1 LDTSNKTLAAKG
13 ATKAIF
19 LVCGIGISSWAPMV
33 PYAKERL
40 ELNDANLGLLLLL
53 LGGGAIAMMPVTGVL
68 SHKFG
73 SRIVMLWSAIFIALM
88 LPLLLFIDSTIW
100 MGVALFAF
108 GAATG
113 TIDVAMNSHAVQVQ
127 NKYGMPIMSSFH
139 GLFSVGGLLGSLGLG
154 FLIKLGL
161 QPLVA
166 VISISAML
174 LFIAIWKYRDLFTFA
189 MEKQVMEEFNSKTKD
204 GPSKRFTWITGS
216 LLFLGL
222 MCFAVFLS
230 EGAMLD
236 WSALFLRENRGVDP
250 ELAGIGYAAFSIA
263 MAVMRLIGDKII
275 LKLDGRIVVI
285 GGALVASAGLFLVV
299 FSTWLPLV
307 LSGFVLL
314 GIGAANIVP
323 IFFSEAGR
331 IKNIPASVSIPVVT
345 VMGYTGQL
353 AGPALLGFIAYHYS
367 LDIAMGFTATLLLLV
382 GIAYS
387 IKSAGKAASTSE

>member
-1 LDTSNKTLAAKG
+1 
-13 ATKAIF
+13 
-19 LVCGIGISSWAPMV
+19 MV

-40 ELNDANLGLLLLL
+40 ALNDANLGLLLLL
-53 LGGGAIAMMPVTGVL
+53 LGGGAIAMMPITGLL
-68 SHKFG
+68 SHRFG
-73 SRIVMLWSAIFIALM
+73 SRIVMLWSAVFIATI
-88 LPLLLFIDSTIW
+88 LPLLLFINSTLW
-100 MGVALFAF
+100 MGIALFAF
-108 GAATG
+108 GAAVG

-127 NKYGMPIMSSFH
+127 NKYGKPIMSSFH

-161 QPLVA
+161 EPLVA
-166 VISISAML
+166 ILSISGML
-174 LFIAIWKYRDLFTFA
+174 LFIAIWKYRDLFSFA
-189 MEKQVMEEFNSKTKD
+189 MEKDVMAEFSEEKGETTA
-204 GPSKRFTWITGS
+204 KRFSWLTGS

-230 EGAMLD
+230 EGSMLD
-236 WSALFLRENRGVDP
+236 WSAVFLRENRGIDP

-263 MAVMRLIGDKII
+263 MAIMRLLGDKII

-285 GGALVASAGLFLVV
+285 GGALLASGGLFLVV
-299 FSTWLPLV
+299 FTTWLPIV
-307 LSGFVLL
+307 LLGFVLL

-331 IKNIPASVSIPVVT
+331 LKSVPASVSIPVVS

-367 LDIAMGFTATLLLLV
+367 LDVAMGFTATLLLFV
-382 GIAYS
+382 GISYA
-387 IKSAGKAASTSE
+387 IKSAGKASAHS

>member
-1 LDTSNKTLAAKG
+1 
-13 ATKAIF
+13 
-19 LVCGIGISSWAPMV
+19 
-33 PYAKERL
+33 
-40 ELNDANLGLLLLL
+40 
-53 LGGGAIAMMPVTGVL
+53 
-68 SHKFG
+68 
-73 SRIVMLWSAIFIALM
+73 
-88 LPLLLFIDSTIW
+88 LLFIDSTIW

-108 GAATG
+108 GAAIG

-161 QPLVA
+161 QPLIA

-189 MEKQVMEEFNSKTKD
+189 MEKQVMEEFNLKTTD
-204 GPSKRFTWITGS
+204 GPSKRFSWISGS
-216 LLFLGL
+216 LIFLGL

-250 ELAGIGYAAFSIA
+250 ELAGVGYAAFSIA

-275 LKLDGRIVVI
+275 VKLDGRIVVI
-285 GGALVASAGLFLVV
+285 GGSLVASAGLFLVV
-299 FSTWLPLV
+299 FSNWLPLV

-387 IKSAGKAASTSE
+387 IKSAGKAASTSK

>member
-1 LDTSNKTLAAKG
+1 LDTLNKTIAAKG
-13 ATKAIF
+13 ATKAMF
-19 LVCGIGISSWAPMV
+19 LICGIGISSWAPMV

-40 ELNDANLGLLLLL
+40 NLNDANLGLLLLL
-53 LGGGAIAMMPVTGVL
+53 LGGGAIAMMPITGVL

-73 SRIVMLWSAIFIALM
+73 SRIVMLWSAIFIALI
-88 LPLLLFIDSTIW
+88 LPLLLFITSSLW
-100 MGVALFAF
+100 MGVVLFAF
-108 GAATG
+108 GAAVG

-127 NKYGMPIMSSFH
+127 NKYGQPIMSSFH

-161 QPLVA
+161 EPLIA
-166 VISISAML
+166 IIAISIML
-174 LFIAIWKYRDLFTFA
+174 LIIAIWKYTSLFSFA
-189 MEKQVMEEFNSKTKD
+189 MEKEVMAEFNTTAAD
-204 GPSKRFTWITGS
+204 GPVKRFSWLNGS
-216 LLFLGL
+216 LIFLGL

-230 EGAMLD
+230 EGSMLD
-236 WSALFLRENRGVDP
+236 WSAVFLRESRGVDA

-285 GGALVASAGLFLVV
+285 GGAFIASTGLFIVV
-299 FSTWLPLV
+299 FSTWLPIV
-307 LSGFVLL
+307 LLGFILL

-331 IKNIPASVSIPVVT
+331 LKNIPASVSIPVVS

-353 AGPALLGFIAYHYS
+353 AGPALLGFIAYRYS
-367 LDIAMGFTATLLLLV
+367 LDVAMGFTATLLLLV
-382 GIAYS
+382 ALSYVV
-387 IKSAGKAASTSE
+387 KSANNKAAG

>member
-1 LDTSNKTLAAKG
+1 LETLNKTIAARV

-40 ELNDANLGLLLLL
+40 AINDASLGLLLLL
-53 LGGGAIAMMPVTGVL
+53 IGGGAIAMMPVTGIL

-73 SRIVMLWSAIFIALM
+73 SRIVMLWSAIAIALI
-88 LPLLLFIDSTIW
+88 LPLLLFIDSTVW
-100 MGVALFAF
+100 MGITLFTF
-108 GAATG
+108 GAAVG

-127 NKYGMPIMSSFH
+127 NKYGQPIMSSFH

-161 QPLVA
+161 NPLFA
-166 VISISAML
+166 ILSISAML
-174 LFIAIWKYRDLFTFA
+174 LFIAIWKYRDLFSYA
-189 MEKQVMEEFNSKTKD
+189 MEKEVMAEFASVKTD
-204 GPSKRFTWITGS
+204 GPVKRFSWLRGS
-216 LLFLGL
+216 LIFLGL

-230 EGAMLD
+230 EGSMLD
-236 WSALFLRENRGVDP
+236 WSAVFLRESRGVDP

-263 MAVMRLIGDKII
+263 MAIMRLIGDKII
-275 LKLDGRIVVI
+275 LKLDSRIVVL
-285 GGALVASAGLFLVV
+285 GGALLASGGLYLVV
-299 FSTWLPLV
+299 FLTWLPFV
-307 LSGFVLL
+307 LLGFILL

-331 IKNIPASVSIPVVT
+331 LKNIPASVSIPVVS
-345 VMGYTGQL
+345 VMGYTSQL

-367 LDIAMGFTATLLLLV
+367 LDVAMGFTATLLLLV
-382 GIAYS
+382 GISYA
-387 IKSAGKAASTSE
+387 IKGSNKTPVKD